1 MKELI
6 HFTADWCNPCK
17 RMAPIIEEFLANN
30 KDIHYDRVDVD
41 ENFEKA
47 QQYNIQS
54 IPTLISKIDGNIH
67 DRVSGVVSEFRLKSM
82 FG

>member
-17 RMAPIIEEFLANN
+17 RMAPIVEEFLLNN
-30 KDIHYDRVDVD
+30 KDVHYDKIDVDVD
-41 ENFEKA
+41 LEKVE
-47 QQYNIQS
+47 QYNIQS
-54 IPTLISKIDGNIH
+54 VPTLISKIDGKVY
-67 DRVSGVVSEFRLKSM
+67 DRVSGIVSDFKLKSM

>member
-1 MKELI
+1 MKELV
-6 HFTADWCNPCK
+6 HFTADWCGPCK
-17 RMAPIIEEFLANN
+17 RMAPVIEEFLSNN
-30 KDIHYDRVDVD
+30 KDVHYDRVDVD
-41 ENFEKA
+41 ENFKKA

-54 IPTLISKIDGNIH
+54 VPTLISKIDGNVY